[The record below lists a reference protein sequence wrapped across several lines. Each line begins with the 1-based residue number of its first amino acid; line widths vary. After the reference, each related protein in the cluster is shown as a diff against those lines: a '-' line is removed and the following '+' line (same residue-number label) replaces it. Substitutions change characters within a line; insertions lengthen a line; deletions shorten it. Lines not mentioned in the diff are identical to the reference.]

1 MTQSPDAN
9 ADFLA
14 QMQAGF
20 AEWQSRF
27 QQALKDFQAQAS
39 QLPQTG
45 AAGLEDWQDR
55 WKQTVADYE
64 EKARPYVDEMID
76 SLKKLADSTP
86 DPWKPWAESAV
97 SFTERSIRTQQEFLE
112 RVVGTDTPGDA
123 NPRTEESQ

>member
-1 MTQSPDAN
+1 
-9 ADFLA
+9 
-14 QMQAGF
+14 MQAGF

-27 QQALKDFQAQAS
+27 QQALKDFQEQAS
-39 QLPQTG
+39 QLPQSG

-64 EKARPYVDEMID
+64 EKARPYVDDMID

-86 DPWKPWAESAV
+86 DPWKPWAASAV

-112 RVVGTDTPGDA
+112 RVVGTATPRDA
-123 NPRTEESQ
+123 GPQTE